1 MKYVCVTGRL
11 IPWLLALM
19 VVSGCSGIEPLELT
33 NTREEGPEKGLFSGS
48 DGEFVILR
56 RTDED
61 FAANADEPVADEAS
75 KTKE

>member
-1 MKYVCVTGRL
+1 MKYVCVTSRL

-75 KTKE
+75 KIKE

>member
-1 MKYVCVTGRL
+1 MKYVCMTGRL
-11 IPWLLALM
+11 IPLLLALI

-61 FAANADEPVADEAS
+61 FAANADEPVTDEAS
-75 KTKE
+75 KLKE

>member
-1 MKYVCVTGRL
+1 MKYVYVTGRL

-19 VVSGCSGIEPLELT
+19 VVSGCSGFEPLELT

-56 RTDED
+56 RADED
-61 FAANADEPVADEAS
+61 FAANTDEPVVDEAS
-75 KTKE
+75 NIKE

>member
-1 MKYVCVTGRL
+1 MKYVCMTRRL
-11 IPWLLALM
+11 ITLLLALI

-75 KTKE
+75 KIKE

>member
-1 MKYVCVTGRL
+1 MKYLYVTGRL

-19 VVSGCSGIEPLELT
+19 VISGCSGIEPLELT

-56 RTDED
+56 RTEED
-61 FAANADEPVADEAS
+61 FAANADEPAADEAS
-75 KTKE
+75 KIKE

>member
-1 MKYVCVTGRL
+1 MKYAYVTGRL

-19 VVSGCSGIEPLELT
+19 VISGCSGIEPLELT

-56 RTDED
+56 RADED
-61 FAANADEPVADEAS
+61 FAANADEPVTDEAS
-75 KTKE
+75 KVKE

>member
-1 MKYVCVTGRL
+1 MKYVCMTGRL
-11 IPWLLALM
+11 IPLLLALI

-33 NTREEGPEKGLFSGS
+33 NTREEGPEKGLFSGT

-61 FAANADEPVADEAS
+61 FAANADEPVTDEAS
-75 KTKE
+75 KIKE

>member
-1 MKYVCVTGRL
+1 MKYAYVTGRL
-11 IPWLLALM
+11 IPWFLALM

-75 KTKE
+75 KIKE

>member
-1 MKYVCVTGRL
+1 MKYVCMTRRL
-11 IPWLLALM
+11 ITLLLALI

-61 FAANADEPVADEAS
+61 FAANADESVADEAS
-75 KTKE
+75 KIKE

>member
-1 MKYVCVTGRL
+1 MKYVCMTGRL
-11 IPWLLALM
+11 IPLLLALI

-61 FAANADEPVADEAS
+61 FAANADEPVTDEAN
-75 KTKE
+75 KIEE

>member
-1 MKYVCVTGRL
+1 MKYVCMTGRL
-11 IPWLLALM
+11 IPWLLALI

-61 FAANADEPVADEAS
+61 FAANADEPVTDEAN
-75 KTKE
+75 KIEE

>member
-1 MKYVCVTGRL
+1 MKYVCMTGRL
-11 IPWLLALM
+11 IPLLLALI

-61 FAANADEPVADEAS
+61 FAANADEPVTGEAN
-75 KTKE
+75 KIEE

>member
-1 MKYVCVTGRL
+1 MKYVCMTGRL
-11 IPWLLALM
+11 IPLLLALI

-56 RTDED
+56 RADED
-61 FAANADEPVADEAS
+61 FAANADESVTDEAS
-75 KTKE
+75 KVKE

>member
-1 MKYVCVTGRL
+1 MNFLSAVKRHILWFLV
-11 IPWLLALM
+11 LL
-19 VVSGCSGIEPLELT
+19 VICGCSGIEPLELT

-56 RTDED
+56 RADED

-75 KTKE
+75 KIKE

>member
-1 MKYVCVTGRL
+1 MKYVSVTGRL

-19 VVSGCSGIEPLELT
+19 VVSGCSGIEPFELT

-56 RTDED
+56 RADEPV
-61 FAANADEPVADEAS
+61 AANADEPVADEAS
-75 KTKE
+75 KIKE

>member
-1 MKYVCVTGRL
+1 MKYVFMTGRL
-11 IPWLLALM
+11 IPLLLALI

-56 RTDED
+56 GTDED

-75 KTKE
+75 KIKE

>member
-1 MKYVCVTGRL
+1 MKYECVPCRL
-11 IPWLLALM
+11 IPWILALL

-33 NTREEGPEKGLFSGS
+33 NTREEGPEKGLFSGA

-61 FAANADEPVADEAS
+61 FAANVDEPVTDESS
-75 KTKE
+75 KLKE

>member
-1 MKYVCVTGRL
+1 MKYVCMTGRL
-11 IPWLLALM
+11 IPLLLALI

-61 FAANADEPVADEAS
+61 FAANADEPVTDEEN
-75 KTKE
+75 KIEE

>member
-1 MKYVCVTGRL
+1 MKYVCVPCRL
-11 IPWLLALM
+11 IPWILALL

-61 FAANADEPVADEAS
+61 FAANADEPVTDEAS
-75 KTKE
+75 KLKE

>member
-1 MKYVCVTGRL
+1 MKEACLVGRL
-11 IPWLLALM
+11 TLWLLALL

-33 NTREEGPEKGLFSGS
+33 NDREEGPEKGLFSGS

-61 FAANADEPVADEAS
+61 FAANKDETVADEAS